1 MFDHDEMRR
10 LRFYEALRFAIS
22 FAACMIIIA
31 ILAAWCGGCT
41 TGPDGGIYIDKT
53 VWVYV
58 TNRVDS
64 ATGASVE
71 VGDSSGVAE
80 SSSSP
85 VVETGVAET
94 EPVSMNFRYGGFK
107 AKNPQEVAGCQIG
120 SLKVGSDKMTYKW
133 IKGGCEA
140 LGAKDKG
147 DYSQTVACAFYEDG
161 GRWVGGKFDW
171 ISTSRTSR
179 SFDNIKSGYN
189 GWDAAAFFGAKRH
202 GFCIVSKDGKRRSNF
217 IED

>member
-1 MFDHDEMRR
+1 MVGGRNR
-10 LRFYEALRFAIS
+10 AIEACAFLAK
-22 FAACMIIIA
+22 IA
-31 ILAAWCGGCT
+31 VLFGILALAAFGVFGCA
-41 TGPDGGIYIDKT
+41 TGPDGGIYIDET

-71 VGDSSGVAE
+71 GGDSSGVAE
-80 SSSSP
+80 SASSSAAKGED
-85 VVETGVAET
+85 VELD
-94 EPVSMNFRYGGFK
+94 FRYGGFK
-107 AKNPQEVAGCQIG
+107 GGGAKESPNCRIG
-120 SLKVGSDKMTYKW
+120 SLKVGADKLTYRW
-133 IKGGCEA
+133 VSGGCEA

-147 DYSQTVACAFYEDG
+147 DYSQTVACAFYEDA

-179 SFDNIKSGYN
+179 SFENIKSGYN

-217 IED
+217 IEE